1 MSIEY
6 TEIYDKVLYFENAIN
21 NIDSLIDDIENT
33 NSIALTSWVPW
44 YANAEGSHR
53 YGDLKSIIKELLVEE
68 TDEKIKQTISSIF
81 NTISTAMG
89 ICAIEY
95 AFKFKIDSEQL
106 EYALEAMKLP
116 NTKIGINKYSEG
128 QFMGPHVDWNDQ
140 NYDIA
145 YTIVVYLNDNYE
157 GGELYF
163 VDPSINLKIKPKA
176 GSIIMFPSNLPYLHQ
191 SCEITKGRKMLIT
204 HHWKSKLLLRK
215 DS

>member
-1 MSIEY
+1 VGLEY
-6 TEIYDKVLYFENAIN
+6 KEIYSNILYFENAIPN
-21 NIDSLIDDIENT
+21 AKALVQSIENI
-33 NSIALTSWVPW
+33 NSLALTPWEPW
-44 YANAEGSHR
+44 YANSEGSHQ
-53 YGDLKSIIKELLVEE
+53 YGDLKSMVKERLVEE
-68 TDEKIKQTISSIF
+68 TNQSTKQDIIVIF
-81 NTISTAMG
+81 NTIATAMG

-95 AFKFKIDSEQL
+95 AFKYGIDSEQL

-128 QFMGPHVDWNDQ
+128 QFMGPHVDWNEQ

-145 YTIVVYLNDNYE
+145 YTIVVYLNDDYE

-163 VDPSINLKIKPKA
+163 VNPDIDLKIKPKA
-176 GSIIMFPSNLPYLHQ
+176 GSIVMFPANLPYLHQ

-215 DS
+215 DN

>member
-1 MSIEY
+1 VGIAYKEVY
-6 TEIYDKVLYFENAIN
+6 NNILYFENAIP
-21 NIDSLIDDIENT
+21 NIESVVNDIEKT
-33 NSIALTSWVPW
+33 NSIALTPWLPW
-44 YANAEGSHR
+44 YANSEGSHR
-53 YGDLKSIIKELLVEE
+53 YGDLKSMVKDLLTEESDLTTKQAIIG
-68 TDEKIKQTISSIF
+68 IFGTIATS
-81 NTISTAMG
+81 MG

-95 AFKFKIDSEQL
+95 AFKYGIDPEQL

-128 QFMGPHVDWNDQ
+128 QFMGPHIDWNEQ

-145 YTIVVYLNDNYE
+145 YTIVVYLNDDYE

-163 VDPSINLKIKPKA
+163 VDPSIDLKLKPKA
-176 GSIIMFPSNLPYLHQ
+176 GSIVMFPSNLPYLHQ